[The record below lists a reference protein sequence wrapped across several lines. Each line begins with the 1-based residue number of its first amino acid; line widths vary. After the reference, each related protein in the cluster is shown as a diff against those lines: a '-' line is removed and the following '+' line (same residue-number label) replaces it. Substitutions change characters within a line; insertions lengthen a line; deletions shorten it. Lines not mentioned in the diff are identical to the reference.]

1 MNRVIWCLGFASE
14 KTLYV
19 YTCVFLCMEGGWY
32 VKGVG
37 QGLRDGL
44 GGGGVDQA
52 GLNSNI
58 IVEVG
63 WWGCCGEEGVVLFS
77 LVYVFEVL
85 GHSLYFLFF

>member
-1 MNRVIWCLGFASE
+1 M
-14 KTLYV
+14 

-63 WWGCCGEEGVVLFS
+63 
-77 LVYVFEVL
+77 
-85 GHSLYFLFF
+85 